1 MTIFLPSIQQQLAQ
15 LVALPSVSS
24 ASAQWDMGNLEVIQL
39 LANWLDELGFT
50 TEIIPVPGKNNKAN
64 LIATLGSGPGGLV
77 LAGHTDTV
85 PYNESRWSQDPFKL
99 TELDQRWYGLGATDM
114 KGFFPVALAAIA
126 PFVQHKAKLRQPLMI
141 LATADEESSMAGA
154 HALVELGKPKARYA
168 IIGEPTSLKPIRM
181 HKGIMMEKVV
191 VVGKSGHSSNPKL
204 GTNAMEA
211 MHQVITE
218 LLTYRQEL
226 QDKYRNP
233 GFDVSVP
240 TLNLGHIH
248 GGDNPNRICG
258 ACELHFDLR
267 FLPGMEAQALREQ
280 INQRVSRIAELSGTH
295 IHYDSLMQPV
305 PAFEQSADSEIV
317 RITEKLV
324 GYDSEAVA
332 FATEAGFMQ
341 QLGMETLVF
350 GPGCI
355 DQAHQPDEYIELKQ
369 IQPAIDALTQLIK
382 NLCL

>member
-1 MTIFLPSIQQQLAQ
+1 
-15 LVALPSVSS
+15 
-24 ASAQWDMGNLEVIQL
+24 
-39 LANWLDELGFT
+39 
-50 TEIIPVPGKNNKAN
+50 
-64 LIATLGSGPGGLV
+64 
-77 LAGHTDTV
+77 
-85 PYNESRWSQDPFKL
+85 
-99 TELDQRWYGLGATDM
+99 
-114 KGFFPVALAAIA
+114 
-126 PFVQHKAKLRQPLMI
+126 
-141 LATADEESSMAGA
+141 
-154 HALVELGKPKARYA
+154 
-168 IIGEPTSLKPIRM
+168 
-181 HKGIMMEKVV
+181 
-191 VVGKSGHSSNPKL
+191 
-204 GTNAMEA
+204 

-324 GYDSEAVA
+324 GYNSEAVA